1 MPKLGRVRDTK
12 LSKKNL
18 LLIGTANTAA
28 STGVLDRTR
37 RCHRRPKKVFVL
49 LKTYTILPFFRKF
62 RRIPRSGRRSE
73 PLQRAAEQA
82 QTSTSKK
89 KSQPIRIR
97 LTKKR
102 FLSARTAS
110 GAGSPNRCFFE
121 GAIPPQDKS

>member
-37 RCHRRPKKVFVL
+37 RCHRRPKSSVRTFKDL
-49 LKTYTILPFFRKF
+49 HHITNIPLF
-62 RRIPRSGRRSE
+62 RRIPELVDVRD
-73 PLQRAAEQA
+73 PFNVLL
-82 QTSTSKK
+82 SKLRPQDPK
-89 KSQPIRIR
+89 IKSQPIRIR

-110 GAGSPNRCFFE
+110 GAGSPNQCFFE

>member
-49 LKTYTILPFFRKF
+49 LKTYTILPIFRKF
-62 RRIPRSGRRSE
+62 RRIPRSGRRSG
-73 PLQRAAEQA
+73 PLQRTAEQA
-82 QTSTSKK
+82 QTSRSKI
-89 KSQPIRIR
+89 KSQPIRIH

-102 FLSARTAS
+102 FLLARTAS
-110 GAGSPNRCFFE
+110 GAGSPNQCFFE